1 MNELLEFD
9 NHYHIYNHANG
20 FENLF
25 RETKNYHFFLEK
37 YKKHIQPIAETISWC
52 LMPNHFHVLVRI
64 KTRQEILDY
73 FQEQARLQEELNR
86 SDEFSSFENISKVP
100 YFGNVESRKDENLY
114 ADSKINSPVL
124 LPNGKVLDEYFL
136 SKQFANFFSSYTQS
150 FNKVYQRRGSL
161 FIKNFK
167 RVIVT
172 NDNYYRNLVLYI
184 HLNPIHHGFTSK
196 ELEWPWTSYLDFPE
210 EFPALLQHYFG
221 DLENYK
227 WMHKQKI
234 LKFDEYDKIEADIN
248 ESF

>member
-9 NHYHIYNHANG
+9 SHYHIFNHANG

-25 RETKNYHFFLEK
+25 REAKNYHFFLEK
-37 YKKHIQPIAETISWC
+37 YKKIIHPIAETISWC
-52 LMPNHFHVLVRI
+52 LMPNHFHVFVRI

-73 FQEQARLQEELNR
+73 FHEQARLEDEHNR
-86 SDEFSSFENISKVP
+86 SAEFSSFENISKVRN
-100 YFGNVESRKDENLY
+100 FGNVESRKDENSSSY
-114 ADSKINSPVL
+114 SKNTSPRL
-124 LPNGKVLDEYFL
+124 LPNGRVLDEYFL

-167 RVIVT
+167 RVKVT
-172 NDNYYRNLVLYI
+172 NDTYFRNLILYT
-184 HLNPIHHGFTSK
+184 HLNPIHHGFTSQ
-196 ELEWPWTSYLDFPE
+196 ELEWPWTSYLDFSE
-210 EFPALLQHYFG
+210 EFPELLQHYFE

-234 LKFDEYDKIEADIN
+234 LKFDEYDKIENDIN
-248 ESF
+248 E

>member
-9 NHYHIYNHANG
+9 SHYHIFNHANG

-25 RETKNYHFFLEK
+25 REVKNYHFFLEK
-37 YKKHIQPIAETISWC
+37 YEKHIHPIAETISWC

-73 FQEQARLQEELNR
+73 FQEQARLDEERKR
-86 SDEFSSFENISKVP
+86 SDKFSSFENISKVSH
-100 YFGNVESRKDENLY
+100 FGKVESRKEENSSSS
-114 ADSKINSPVL
+114 SKNKSCGY

-167 RVIVT
+167 RLKVE
-172 NDNYYRNLVLYI
+172 NDTYFRNLVFYI
-184 HLNPIHHGFTSK
+184 HLNPIHHGFTTQ
-196 ELEWPWTSYLDFPE
+196 ELEWSWTSYLDFPE
-210 EFPALLQHYFG
+210 EFPELLEHYFG

>member
-1 MNELLEFD
+1 MTELLDFD
-9 NHYHIYNHANG
+9 THYHVFNHANG

-25 RETKNYHFFLEK
+25 REDKNYQYFLEK
-37 YKKHIQPIAETISWC
+37 YDKHITPIAETISWC

-64 KTRQEILDY
+64 KTRQEIIDY
-73 FQEQARLQEELNR
+73 FQEQARLEEELNMT
-86 SDEFSSFENISKVP
+86 DKFSSFDNISKVSN
-100 YFGNVESRKDENLY
+100 FGNVESRKEENLSS
-114 ADSKINSPVL
+114 ACKNKSCSF

-167 RVIVT
+167 RVKVI
-172 NDNYYRNLVLYI
+172 NDTYFRNLVLYI
-184 HLNPIHHGFTSK
+184 HLNPIHHGFTTK
-196 ELEWPWTSYLDFPE
+196 ELEWSWTSYIDFPE
-210 EFPALLQHYFG
+210 DFPELLRHYFG

-234 LKFDEYDKIEADIN
+234 LKFEEYDKIEADIN
-248 ESF
+248 EST